1 LAGFKDYESFASA
14 HRKWVQAALE
24 EIEAKR
30 ESRWTESIAVGS
42 SPFIER
48 IKSAMGVMAK
58 GRFVQPTEGAF
69 ELREA
74 QSAYN
79 AIIDPENCKISPK

>member
-1 LAGFKDYESFASA
+1 
-14 HRKWVQAALE
+14 
-24 EIEAKR
+24 
-30 ESRWTESIAVGS
+30 
-42 SPFIER
+42 
-48 IKSAMGVMAK
+48 MAK

-79 AIIDPENCKISPK
+79 AIFDRKKL